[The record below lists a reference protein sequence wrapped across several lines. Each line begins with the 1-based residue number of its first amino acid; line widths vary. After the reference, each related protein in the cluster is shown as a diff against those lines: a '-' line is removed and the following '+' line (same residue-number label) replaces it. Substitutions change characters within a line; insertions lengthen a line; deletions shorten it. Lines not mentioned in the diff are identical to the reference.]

1 MFDAAV
7 DNLLDVDDVWEPS
20 AADIAEYLSLW
31 SADAGDIP
39 DPADVVPDALSMAL
53 SLRRLSSAAQAQEL
67 EAIAAFARETLR
79 TGARDLGFKGSE
91 ISEYVL
97 DEISCALSI
106 TRRAADVRLTLA
118 LQLTES
124 LPGTL
129 AAWKAGD
136 LDGSRVNVI
145 AD

>member
-1 MFDAAV
+1 MYGAV
-7 DNLLDVDDVWEPS
+7 IADLSDVDDGWETS
-20 AADIAEYLSLW
+20 AADLGEYLSLW

-53 SLRRLSSAAQAQEL
+53 SLRRLSSAAQAQEI

-79 TGARDLGFKGSE
+79 SGARDLGFSGSE

-106 TRRAADVRLTLA
+106 TRRAADVQLTLA
-118 LQLTES
+118 LQL
-124 LPGTL
+124 
-129 AAWKAGD
+129 
-136 LDGSRVNVI
+136 
-145 AD
+145 